1 MINIFIP
8 RHQSTEACVGAVQEV
23 QEVQE
28 TLLSGG
34 KVQICDRSAS
44 SRADRRLTDY

>member
-28 TLLSGG
+28 TLLAGG
-34 KVQICDRSAS
+34 AGGAGDSAG
-44 SRADRRLTDY
+44 RRKGTNL